1 MTGKPE
7 LTDDMIE
14 TIETVAKK
22 FNCLP
27 QSVLKRMVFSYA
39 TRFADGPPKTI
50 DTTNLVSIRR
60 DE

>member
-14 TIETVAKK
+14 AIETSARK
-22 FNCLP
+22 FDCLP
-27 QSVLKRMVFSYA
+27 QSVLKRMVFGYA
-39 TRFADGPPKTI
+39 TRFTDGPPKKI